1 MFKIYRHCCCGLDV
15 HKTWIYAT
23 IGITD
28 EHGRTQYIRQRFSS
42 FKSGLDAL
50 AAFLLK
56 YNCTEVCME
65 SSGVYWKPVKKALDP
80 ITTICWVAHP
90 KYTKP
95 RAGEKSDIRDSK
107 WICDLFMCDMIRG
120 SFIPPEDIELL
131 RTFMRYRKKLIS
143 MRSSEKCR
151 ALNCLTVSSIKLD
164 DVFSDVFGKSSR
176 SIIEHMLE
184 HPGEHFDVT
193 PFLNK
198 RCKHSAEEV
207 QEAID
212 ALLDPGQA
220 AKLRVCLAHMD
231 EIDSHIAVLEA
242 NALAIA
248 STHADSMDL
257 LKTIPGL
264 GSDLTAATILAEIGD
279 DMSAFPTAKHLTSWT
294 GTCPRPDSSA
304 KKVKRSHI
312 SKAGTYVKPV
322 LVQVANGLIK
332 SKDHPEFVERYRRLK
347 ARHGHQK
354 AIIAVCRMLVVAIW
368 HVLHDR
374 VPYTAEGY
382 LKERITEHSNR
393 MTTKEVLS
401 MCKRRGIIIVDEETD
416 SAQAG

>member
-1 MFKIYRHCCCGLDV
+1 M
-15 HKTWIYAT
+15 
-23 IGITD
+23 
-28 EHGRTQYIRQRFSS
+28 
-42 FKSGLDAL
+42 
-50 AAFLLK
+50 
-56 YNCTEVCME
+56 
-65 SSGVYWKPVKKALDP
+65 
-80 ITTICWVAHP
+80 
-90 KYTKP
+90 YTKP
-95 RAGEKSDIRDSK
+95 RASGKSDIRYSK
-107 WICDLFMCDMIRG
+107 WISDLFMCDMIRG
-120 SFIPPEDIELL
+120 SCIPPEDIELL
-131 RTFMRYRKKLIS
+131 RTFMRFRKKLIS

-151 ALNCLTVSSIKLD
+151 AMNCLAVSCIKLD
-164 DVFSDVFGKSSR
+164 DVFEKSSR
-176 SIIEHMLE
+176 SIIEYMLA
-184 HPGEHFDVT
+184 HPGEHFDVG

-198 RCKHSAEEV
+198 NCKHTAEEV

-212 ALLDPGQA
+212 ALLAPGQA
-220 AKLRVCLAHMD
+220 EKLRICLTHMD

-332 SKDHPEFVERYRRLK
+332 SKDHPEFVERYQRLK

-416 SAQAG
+416 SA